1 MNKLFISIIVCFMF
15 LQKPIYQIVK
25 TEKDSK
31 GYINTLLVFTKKES
45 NIKSINSELLKKY
58 QSPQAVTFQ
67 IFYFDNLNVA
77 RNYEKVL
84 FNKNISDDV
93 IERMSDHV
101 IGKYVYNRYLNQN
114 GQLYTGK
121 NSDLN

>member
-1 MNKLFISIIVCFMF
+1 M
-15 LQKPIYQIVK
+15 
-25 TEKDSK
+25 
-31 GYINTLLVFTKKES
+31 
-45 NIKSINSELLKKY
+45 LKKY
-58 QSPQAVTFQ
+58 QRPQAVTFQ

-84 FNKNISDDV
+84 FKKNISDDV